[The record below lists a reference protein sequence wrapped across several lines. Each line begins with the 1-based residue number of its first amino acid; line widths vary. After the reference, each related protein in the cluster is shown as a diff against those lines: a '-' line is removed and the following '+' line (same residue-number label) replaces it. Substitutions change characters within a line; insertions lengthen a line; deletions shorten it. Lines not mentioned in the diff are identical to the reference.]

1 MLLERSIVEL
11 ERRNG
16 TFWKGSSVSKG
27 EKEKALPP
35 LNKVALRGTIRV
47 GKRMGKGGSGEGE

>member
-1 MLLERSIVEL
+1 MER

-16 TFWKGSSVSKG
+16 TFWKGSSGSKG

-47 GKRMGKGGSGEGE
+47 GKRMGEGEGGEGE